1 MAETPFF
8 PQFLAKYKHVLL
20 ILLVGIGLM
29 LLPSGGKSSA
39 REQASPTAAPEQIQ
53 QTQTLQEQLS
63 SFLSRMEGAGRVEVL
78 LTLATGEETLY
89 QTDSDR
95 TSADRSE
102 TDRQDT
108 VIVSDSGRNETG
120 LVCQVNPPTYLGAV
134 VLCQGSDSSA
144 VRLAVTETVQ
154 ALTGLPSDRIMVA
167 KWTS

>member
-8 PQFLAKYKHVLL
+8 PQFLEKYKHVLL

-39 REQASPTAAPEQIQ
+39 QEQSTPTAAPVQIQ
-53 QTQTLQEQLS
+53 PTQTLQEHLS
-63 SFLSRMEGAGRVEVL
+63 SFLSRMAGAGRVEVL

-95 TSADRSE
+95 TTADRSE

-134 VLCQGSDSSA
+134 VLCQGADSSA
-144 VRLAVTETVQ
+144 VRLAITQ
-154 ALTGLPSDRIMVA
+154 AVANATGLGTHKITILKM
-167 KWTS
+167 K

>member
-39 REQASPTAAPEQIQ
+39 QEQPTPTAAPEQIQ

-95 TSADRSE
+95 TTADRSE
-102 TDRQDT
+102 THRQDT
-108 VIVSDSGRNETG
+108 VIVSDSGRNEAG

-134 VLCQGSDSSA
+134 VLCQGADNSA
-144 VRLAVTETVQ
+144 VRLAITQ
-154 ALTGLPSDRIMVA
+154 AVANATGLGTHKITILKM
-167 KWTS
+167 K

>member
-39 REQASPTAAPEQIQ
+39 QEQPTPTAAPEQIQ

-95 TSADRSE
+95 TTADRSE
-102 TDRQDT
+102 THRQDT
-108 VIVSDSGRNETG
+108 VIVSDSGHNETG

-134 VLCQGSDSSA
+134 VLCQGADSSA
-144 VRLAVTETVQ
+144 VRLAITQ
-154 ALTGLPSDRIMVA
+154 AVANATGLGTHKITILKM
-167 KWTS
+167 K

>member
-39 REQASPTAAPEQIQ
+39 QEQSTPTAAPEQLQ
-53 QTQTLQEQLS
+53 QPQPLQEQLS

-78 LTLATGEETLY
+78 LTLATGEEPLY
-89 QTDSDR
+89 QPDSDR
-95 TSADRSE
+95 PTADRSE
-102 TDRQDT
+102 TERQDT

-134 VLCQGSDSSA
+134 VLCQGADSSA
-144 VRLAVTETVQ
+144 VRLAITQ
-154 ALTGLPSDRIMVA
+154 AVANAPGLGPHKITILKM
-167 KWTS
+167 K

>member
-20 ILLVGIGLM
+20 ILLVGIVLM

-39 REQASPTAAPEQIQ
+39 QEQSTPTAAPEQIQ

-95 TSADRSE
+95 TTTDRSE

-134 VLCQGSDSSA
+134 VLCQGADSSA
-144 VRLAVTETVQ
+144 VRLAITQ
-154 ALTGLPSDRIMVA
+154 AVANATGLGTHKITILKM
-167 KWTS
+167 K

>member
-1 MAETPFF
+1 MVETAFF
-8 PQFLAKYKHVLL
+8 PKLLAKYKHVLL

-29 LLPSGGKSSA
+29 LLPSGGKSTSQNA
-39 REQASPTAAPEQIQ
+39 ATAEPEPIAK
-53 QTQTLQEQLS
+53 TQTLQEQLS
-63 SFLSRMEGAGRVEVL
+63 DLLSRMEGAGRVEVL

-134 VLCQGSDSSA
+134 VLCQGADSSA
-144 VRLAVTETVQ
+144 LRLAITQ
-154 ALTGLPSDRIMVA
+154 AVANATGLGYHKITVLKM
-167 KWTS
+167 K

>member
-39 REQASPTAAPEQIQ
+39 QEQSTPTAAPEQIQ

-120 LVCQVNPPTYLGAV
+120 LVCQVNTPTYLGAV
-134 VLCQGSDSSA
+134 VLCQGADSSA
-144 VRLAVTETVQ
+144 VRLAITQ
-154 ALTGLPSDRIMVA
+154 AVANATGLGYHKITILKM
-167 KWTS
+167 K

>member
-39 REQASPTAAPEQIQ
+39 QEQPTPTAAPEQIQ

-95 TSADRSE
+95 TTADRSE

-108 VIVSDSGRNETG
+108 VIVSDSGRNEAG

-134 VLCQGSDSSA
+134 VLCQGADNSA
-144 VRLAVTETVQ
+144 VRLAITQ
-154 ALTGLPSDRIMVA
+154 AVANATGLGTHKITILKM
-167 KWTS
+167 K

>member
-39 REQASPTAAPEQIQ
+39 QELPTPTAAPEQIQ

-95 TSADRSE
+95 TTADRSE

-108 VIVSDSGRNETG
+108 VIVSDSGHNETG

-134 VLCQGSDSSA
+134 VLCQGADNSA
-144 VRLAVTETVQ
+144 VRLAITQ
-154 ALTGLPSDRIMVA
+154 AVANATGLGTHKITILKM
-167 KWTS
+167 K